1 MAQVL
6 IAKFG
11 LKLKEVGKLTSPF
24 WYDLNQIP
32 SDYTVEVTNRSK
44 GLDMVDRVPKELW
57 TMRTKNCV
65 CNIVQE
71 AVTKTI
77 PKKKKC
83 KKTK

>member
-6 IAKFG
+6 IAKFR

-57 TMRTKNCV
+57 TEV
-65 CNIVQE
+65 CNTVHE
-71 AVTKTI
+71 SVTKTI
-77 PKKKKC
+77 SKNNKC
-83 KKTK
+83 KRAK